1 MVTNNEGLADG
12 EQWADAL
19 VKRAGEAAKALRGK
33 RSAKWLSDRTAA
45 LGYRLSPQ
53 VIARLDSG
61 RRAGHL
67 EVAELMVLAAALEVP
82 PVLLLYPDLPD
93 GQVGVLPGVRTTS
106 FRAALWFG
114 GEEPLTDDEDPSEF
128 LERDESRPLVLARI
142 RRMNARSEERYV
154 RDEREARERGDT
166 KNAES
171 LHAMY
176 ETLTLTSRYVIQQM
190 RAAGM
195 TVTDGEADR

>member
-1 MVTNNEGLADG
+1 MTHSDWTTSTVRRIGAKVKELRKGRFSAEGLAERVTELG
-12 EQWADAL
+12 YPYSRSAL
-19 VKRAGEAAKALRGK
+19 VNLEYGRKSSIDLGEL
-33 RSAKWLSDRTAA
+33 L
-45 LGYRLSPQ
+45 
-53 VIARLDSG
+53 
-61 RRAGHL
+61 
-67 EVAELMVLAAALEVP
+67 VLAAALEVP
-82 PVLLLYPDLPD
+82 PMLLLYPDLAD
-93 GQVGVLPGVRTTS
+93 GPVEALPGVRTTS

-128 LERDESRPLVLARI
+128 LGRDGSRPLVLARI
-142 RRMNARSEERYV
+142 RQMNARSEERYV

-171 LHAMY
+171 LHAVY

-195 TVTDGEADR
+195 TVAEGEEEQ